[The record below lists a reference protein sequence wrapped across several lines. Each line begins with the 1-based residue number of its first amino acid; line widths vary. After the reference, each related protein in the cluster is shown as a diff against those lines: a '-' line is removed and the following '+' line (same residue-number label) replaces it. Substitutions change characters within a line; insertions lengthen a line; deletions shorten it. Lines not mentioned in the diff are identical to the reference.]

1 MRACH
6 VRTSTDSGE
15 VENIKIQDVPKSF
28 PPFTCQPESKLPH
41 QQWPNPN
48 TTLWPNPNT
57 TLSLSLIALY
67 SLSSMAYK
75 VLIWTLI
82 STVCALILKLVS
94 VAIIGGRRK
103 RERAVGFFH
112 PYTNDGG
119 GGERVLWCAVKA
131 VQEDRPDL
139 HCAVFTGDH
148 DASPESLMAR
158 ALERFGVKLLYPP
171 KVISLALSFLR
182 SYVY

>member
-1 MRACH
+1 
-6 VRTSTDSGE
+6 
-15 VENIKIQDVPKSF
+15 
-28 PPFTCQPESKLPH
+28 
-41 QQWPNPN
+41 
-48 TTLWPNPNT
+48 
-57 TLSLSLIALY
+57 
-67 SLSSMAYK
+67 MAHK

-158 ALERFGVKLLYPP
+158 ALDRFGVKLLYPP
-171 KVISLALSFLR
+171 KVLSLSLNRMFTDAFLH
-182 SYVY
+182 VYTNLCRFTCNSTYMCVHICILILHFA